1 MTWILLLKPKRFVN
15 LSSKRLTKYK
25 VVHCNFLCH
34 IKMETTLAS
43 CKTFKKL
50 FGQVSCMHFL
60 SKVWTPKRLLW
71 KMPAFDL
78 LKYYL
83 IFYAHLERS
92 QLMLIKAIFSK
103 ISWCTKD
110 FFQNKKLNTT
120 EEGSRWCN
128 HVEPINS
135 HFCTHFIEFRFKS
148 TKMPRYYIYL
158 SRYILMIN
166 LNDLLHSA
174 KIQFDNWQRHFC
186 IIKLV
191 LRMMV
196 QQSFA

>member
-1 MTWILLLKPKRFVN
+1 
-15 LSSKRLTKYK
+15 
-25 VVHCNFLCH
+25 
-34 IKMETTLAS
+34 
-43 CKTFKKL
+43 
-50 FGQVSCMHFL
+50 MHFFVQSLDSKPSTLKNSCFWSIEEL
-60 SKVWTPKRLLW
+60 SNIL
-71 KMPAFDL
+71 
-78 LKYYL
+78 
-83 IFYAHLERS
+83 AHLES
-92 QLMLIKAIFSK
+92 TQNDASKANFSK
-103 ISWCTKD
+103 LSWCR

-120 EEGSRWCN
+120 EEGNCWRN

-148 TKMPRYYIYL
+148 TKMPWYYIYL

-196 QQSFA
+196 QQYFA

>member
-1 MTWILLLKPKRFVN
+1 
-15 LSSKRLTKYK
+15 
-25 VVHCNFLCH
+25 
-34 IKMETTLAS
+34 
-43 CKTFKKL
+43 
-50 FGQVSCMHFL
+50 MHFL
-60 SKVWTPKRLLW
+60 SKVWTPNRLLW

-78 LKYYL
+78 FKNYL
-83 IFYAHLERS
+83 IFYAHLES
-92 QLMLIKAIFSK
+92 TQIDASKSKFFKTFLMYQR
-103 ISWCTKD
+103 

-120 EEGSRWCN
+120 EEGSCWRN

-196 QQSFA
+196 QQYFA